1 MIKDYH
7 NISNY
12 FVETNDVS
20 TDITSVLAQM
30 KDSIFG
36 LEIEMTEGVTNK
48 LLVTPPY
55 ARLREH
61 ASQHYRETPTDEF
74 TAYRGYLSK
83 PFFLPLYGALEGQLL
98 NDLEEMI
105 LPDRDKLCIQWL
117 FRRKYNWKEKAL
129 EMFQSYVN
137 GNDFPA
143 GSRIARKFQDRTLGF
158 LGKLMPFDPNEYV
171 EAAEEKILSD
181 GFQFQ
186 LRIAI
191 KSDQQKKIL
200 AQLQD
205 IFRKYDSHNSLKLYR
220 DKNKGF
226 HTLYENCILEAET
239 SDQILSSN
247 ELFSLLGGKSTA
259 PVVPVAQ
266 AVKRAVTDILQL
278 LPLHPRE
285 NVQADESLVEQIA
298 GALKRVGL
306 VKQARLY
313 NESITAGIRLTV
325 VQADIPKGKNLTHLV
340 SKQKDIQA
348 ALGVPSVGIEQ
359 GDTPDTVKF
368 VIPNDA
374 AAIISLRELLELQDF
389 QEYAKKN
396 PLAFVVGVDE
406 INNPIFLSL
415 AKLVHLLVAGTT
427 GSGKSVFVNSLIMAL
442 ILNYGPDLLR
452 FIMIDPKEVE
462 LQQYEG
468 FPHVDKVVT
477 DMDEAYAELGGLV
490 EEMDNRYTTFRENGV
505 KNITLYN
512 KKFPNDPMPYM
523 VCVVDEY
530 ADLRDTHKEVEDH
543 IARLG
548 QKARAAGIHL
558 VIATQRPST
567 DILSGRIKAN
577 IPNAISFNL
586 NNNNNYKTVFGTGIG
601 YKLLGR
607 GDGVMKIEGYPKE
620 FQRFQ
625 SSIISPDESQEEEIV
640 TQLKDYFGAYRV
652 NIEGTEEEPVQEESV
667 TEPDTDSEEEVTTG
681 GDFLLTDDTEEDSLY
696 RLKQIIATTRETRVE
711 ALRKQLGVRTTK
723 MKDLMTAL
731 VDQGWLV
738 KHKDRSKGY
747 QLVAS
752 DSLLS
757 EWKSDL

>member
-1 MIKDYH
+1 MIIKDYH

-20 TDITSVLAQM
+20 MDITSVLSQM

-36 LEIEMTEGVTNK
+36 LELEMTEGVVNK
-48 LLVTPPY
+48 LLITPPY

-61 ASQHYRETPTDEF
+61 AAQHYRETPTKDF
-74 TAYRGYLSK
+74 TAYRGYLYK
-83 PFFLPLYGALEGQLL
+83 PFFLPLYEALEGQLL
-98 NDLEEMI
+98 NDLEELM
-105 LPDRDKLCIQWL
+105 LPDRDKLCMQWL
-117 FRRKYNWKEKAL
+117 FRRKYNWKDKAL
-129 EMFQSYVN
+129 DMFYSYLN

-143 GSRIARKFQDRTLGF
+143 GSRIGRKLQDKTLGF
-158 LGKLMPFDPNEYV
+158 LGKIMPFDHNEYI

-191 KSDQQKKIL
+191 KSDQQKKIIG
-200 AQLQD
+200 QLQD

-226 HTLYENCILEAET
+226 HSLYENCILEAET
-239 SDQILSSN
+239 SEQILSTN
-247 ELFSLLGGKSTA
+247 ELFSLLGGKATT

-266 AVKRAVTDILQL
+266 AVQRVVTDILQI
-278 LPLHPRE
+278 LPKYPRE
-285 NVQADESLVEQIA
+285 VVQADESLIEQIA

-325 VQADIPKGKNLTHLV
+325 VQSDIPKGKNLTHLV
-340 SKQKDIQA
+340 SKNKDIQA
-348 ALGVPSVGIEQ
+348 ALGVPSIGIEQ

-368 VIPNDA
+368 VIPNDES
-374 AAIISLRELLELQDF
+374 AIISLRELLELPEF

-415 AKLVHLLVAGTT
+415 TKLVHLLVAGTT

-462 LQQYEG
+462 LQQYDG
-468 FPHVDKVVT
+468 FPHVEKVVT
-477 DMDEAYAELGGLV
+477 DMDEAYEELGGLV

-512 KKFPNDPMPYM
+512 KKFPDNPIPYM

-586 NNNNNYKTVFGTGIG
+586 SNNNNYKTVFGTGIG

-625 SSIISPDESQEEEIV
+625 SAIISPDESQEEEIV
-640 TQLKDYFGAYRV
+640 TQLKHYFGGDRV
-652 NIEGTEEEPVQEESV
+652 NIEGTEEEPVQNEPFTETVTEGEVTDGGDISV
-667 TEPDTDSEEEVTTG
+667 TEESG
-681 GDFLLTDDTEEDSLY
+681 EDSLY
-696 RLKQIIATTRETRVE
+696 KLKQIIATTQETRVE
-711 ALRKQLGVRTTK
+711 HLRKELGVKTTR

-731 VDQGWLV
+731 VNEGWLI

-752 DSLLS
+752 DSILS
-757 EWKSDL
+757 EWKEN

>member
-1 MIKDYH
+1 MIIKDFH

-12 FVETNDVS
+12 FVETYDVS
-20 TDITSVLAQM
+20 TDITSVLSQM

-61 ASQHYRETPTDEF
+61 VSQHYREAPTEEF
-74 TAYRGYLSK
+74 TAYGGYLSK
-83 PFFLPLYGALEGQLL
+83 PFFLPLYGALGGQLL
-98 NDLEEMI
+98 NDIEEMV
-105 LPDRDKLCIQWL
+105 LPDRDKVCMQWL
-117 FRRKYNWKEKAL
+117 FRRKYNWKDKAL
-129 EMFQSYVN
+129 EMYSSYLE
-137 GNDFPA
+137 GNDFPS
-143 GSRIARKFQDRTLGF
+143 GSRFARKLQDKTLGV
-158 LGKLMPFDPNEYV
+158 LSKLMPFDPNEYL
-171 EAAEEKILSD
+171 EAVEEKILSEA
-181 GFQFQ
+181 FQFQ
-186 LRIAI
+186 LRVAI

-200 AQLQD
+200 EQLME
-205 IFRKYDSHNSLKLYR
+205 IFKKYDSHNSLKLYR
-220 DKNKGF
+220 DKSKNF
-226 HTLYENCILEAET
+226 TTLYRDCILEAET
-239 SDQILSSN
+239 SQQLLSKE

-259 PVVPVAQ
+259 PVVPVTQ
-266 AVKRAVTDILQL
+266 AVQRKVSDILEL

-285 NVQADESLVEQIA
+285 SVQADERLIEQIA

-340 SKQKDIQA
+340 SKHKDIQA
-348 ALGVPSVGIEQ
+348 ALGVPSIGIEQ
-359 GDTPDTVKF
+359 GDNPDSVKF
-368 VIPNDA
+368 VIPNDDP
-374 AAIISLRELLELQDF
+374 AIVSLRELLELQEF
-389 QEYAKKN
+389 QDYAKKN
-396 PLAFVVGVDE
+396 PLSFVVGMDE

-415 AKLVHLLVAGTT
+415 SKLVHLLVAGTT

-442 ILNYGPDLLR
+442 IVSYSPELLK

-468 FPHVDKVVT
+468 FPHVENVVT
-477 DMDEAYAELGGLV
+477 DMDEAFEELGGLV
-490 EEMDNRYTTFRENGV
+490 EEMDNRYTTFRESGV

-512 KKFPNDPMPYM
+512 KKFPDEPMPYI

-558 VIATQRPST
+558 VIATQRPSV

-586 NNNNNYKTVFGTGIG
+586 GSNTNYRTVFGTGIG

-640 TQLKDYFGAYRV
+640 TQLKEYYGV
-652 NIEGTEEEPVQEESV
+652 SGVLEEGTREEPVQNDEV
-667 TEPDTDSEEEVTTG
+667 TEEDIEEEEVTEG
-681 GDFLLTDDTEEDSLY
+681 GDHKVLDEAEEGSLY
-696 RLKQIIATTRETRVE
+696 KLKQIIANTGETRVE
-711 ALRKQLGVRTTK
+711 PLRKQLGVKTTK

-731 VDQGWLV
+731 VNEGWLL
-738 KHKDRSKGY
+738 KSKDRSKGY
-747 QLVAS
+747 QLVAKEEV
-752 DSLLS
+752 LS
-757 EWKSDL
+757 EWRE

>member
-1 MIKDYH
+1 MIIKDYH

-20 TDITSVLAQM
+20 TDITSVLSQM

-48 LLVTPPY
+48 LLITPPY

-61 ASQHYRETPTDEF
+61 AAQHYRETPTKEF

-105 LPDRDKLCIQWL
+105 LPDRGKLCMQWL

-143 GSRIARKFQDRTLGF
+143 GSRIARRFQDKTLGI
-158 LGKLMPFDPNEYV
+158 LGKLMPFDPNEYI
-171 EAAEEKILSD
+171 EAAEEKILSE

-186 LRIAI
+186 LRVAI

-200 AQLQD
+200 AQLQE
-205 IFRKYDSHNSLKLYR
+205 IFKRYDSHNSLKLYR

-226 HTLYENCILEAET
+226 HSLYESCILEAET
-239 SDQILSSN
+239 SEQILSTN
-247 ELFSLLGGKSTA
+247 ELFSLLGGKSIA

-266 AVKRAVTDILQL
+266 AVQRTVTDILQL

-285 NVQADESLVEQIA
+285 SVQADESLIEQIA

-325 VQADIPKGKNLTHLV
+325 VQADIPKGKNLTHLI
-340 SKQKDIQA
+340 SKNKDIQA
-348 ALGVPSVGIEQ
+348 ALGVPSIGIEQ

-368 VIPNDA
+368 VIPNDEP
-374 AAIISLRELLELQDF
+374 AIISLRELLELQEF

-468 FPHVDKVVT
+468 FPHVEKVVT
-477 DMDEAYAELGGLV
+477 DMDEAYEELGALV

-512 KKFPNDPMPYM
+512 KKFPNDPMPYT

-640 TQLKDYFGAYRV
+640 TQLKHYFGGDRV
-652 NIEGTEEEPVQEESV
+652 NIEGTEEEPVQNEQV
-667 TEPDTDSEEEVTTG
+667 TETVTIEEEVTEG
-681 GDFLLTDDTEEDSLY
+681 GDISVTDDSEEDSLY
-696 RLKQIIATTRETRVE
+696 KLKQIIATTRETRVE
-711 ALRKQLGVRTTK
+711 ALRKELGVRTTK

-731 VDQGWLV
+731 VNEGWLV

-757 EWKSDL
+757 EWKSDS